1 MGRVVSREDTKKAVN
16 LLREK
21 QPRIFQDFKKALGL
35 RDFDLKRLL
44 KNLETEKVVI
54 RESLSGVEKFWLNE
68 SQAVNFWGRNPLQ
81 KKRLKHPKGKKSVDE
96 PEPENPA
103 YG

>member
-1 MGRVVSREDTKKAVN
+1 MGRVLSREDAKKAVN

-21 QPRIFQDFKKALGL
+21 QPRTFEDFKQALGM
-35 RDFDLKRLL
+35 RVFELKKLL
-44 KNLETEKVVI
+44 KNLETEKVII

-68 SQAVNFWGRNPLQ
+68 SQVVNFWGRNPQQ
-81 KKRLKHPKGKKSVDE
+81 KKRLRHPHGKKLSEDSE
-96 PEPENPA
+96 EDNPI